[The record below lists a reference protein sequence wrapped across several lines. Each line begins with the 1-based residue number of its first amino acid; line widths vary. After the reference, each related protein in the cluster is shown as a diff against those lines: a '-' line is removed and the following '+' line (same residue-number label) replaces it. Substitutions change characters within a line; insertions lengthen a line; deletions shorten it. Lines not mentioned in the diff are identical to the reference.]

1 MKKPHGPPGFS
12 RSSQRLQPG
21 AEAEASRSAMVMI
34 EVDSVSRFFGRFQ
47 ALSRVSLQ
55 IKEGEFRGLIGPN
68 GSGKTTLFNV
78 ISGVYPASSGHVRFR
93 GKDITR
99 WTPDRICHEGIA
111 RTFQIPRPFK
121 EMDVVENV
129 MVGVLFG
136 QKKRNLSEGEARREA
151 MHWLEFVGLEVHER
165 TSPGELTAG
174 NLRRLEMARVLA
186 TGPSLLL
193 ADEVMS
199 GLNQEEIERTS
210 GVLRRIHQEL
220 GITILWIEHIMG
232 ALMNLVEKVTVL
244 DYGQVIA
251 EGTPQ
256 EVARDKKVIEAYLG
270 QEGG

>member
-1 MKKPHGPPGFS
+1 M
-12 RSSQRLQPG
+12 L
-21 AEAEASRSAMVMI
+21 EL
-34 EVDSVSRFFGRFQ
+34 DTVSRFFGRFQ

-55 IKEGEFRGLIGPN
+55 IREGEFRGLIGPN

-78 ISGVYPASSGHVRFR
+78 ISGVYPASSGQVRFR
-93 GKDITR
+93 GTDITQ
-99 WTPDRICHEGIA
+99 WTPDRICHAGIA

-129 MVGVLFG
+129 MVGALFG
-136 QKKRNLSEGEARREA
+136 QKKGNISEQKARQEAKY
-151 MHWLEFVGLEVHER
+151 WLEFVGLEVDEQTR
-165 TSPGELTAG
+165 PGELTAG

-186 TGPSLLL
+186 TRPSLFL

-210 GVLRRIHQEL
+210 VVLGRIHKEL

-256 EVARDKKVIEAYLG
+256 EVAKDRKVIEAYLG
-270 QEGG
+270 QEGV

>member
-1 MKKPHGPPGFS
+1 M
-12 RSSQRLQPG
+12 L
-21 AEAEASRSAMVMI
+21 
-34 EVDSVSRFFGRFQ
+34 EVDTVSRFFGRFQ
-47 ALSRVSLQ
+47 ALSRVNLQ
-55 IKEGEFRGLIGPN
+55 IREGEFRGLIGPN

-78 ISGVYPASSGHVRFR
+78 ISGVYPASSGQVRFR
-93 GKDITR
+93 GKEITK
-99 WTPDRICHEGIA
+99 WTPDRICHAGIA

-129 MVGVLFG
+129 MVGALFG
-136 QKKRNLSEGEARREA
+136 QKKGNISEQKARQEAR
-151 MHWLEFVGLEVHER
+151 HWLEFVGLEVEEQTR
-165 TSPGELTAG
+165 PGELTAG

-186 TGPSLLL
+186 TRPSVFL

-210 GVLRRIHQEL
+210 AVLRRIHKEL

-232 ALMNLVEKVTVL
+232 ALMNLVERVTVL

-256 EVARDKKVIEAYLG
+256 EVAQNRKVIEAYLG
-270 QEGG
+270 QDGV

>member
-1 MKKPHGPPGFS
+1 
-12 RSSQRLQPG
+12 
-21 AEAEASRSAMVMI
+21 MI
-34 EVDSVSRFFGRFQ
+34 VVDRVSRFFGRFQ

-55 IKEGEFRGLIGPN
+55 IEEGEFHGLIGPN

-78 ISGVYPASSGHVRFR
+78 ISGVYPASEGQVRFR
-93 GKDITR
+93 GKDITH
-99 WTPDRICHEGIA
+99 WTPDRICHAGIG

-129 MVGVLFG
+129 MVGALFG
-136 QKKRNLSEGEARREA
+136 QGKGNISEQKARQEAIK
-151 MHWLEFVGLEVHER
+151 WLEFVGLEVDQSAR
-165 TSPGELTAG
+165 PGELTAG

-186 TGPSLLL
+186 TRPSLFL

-210 GVLRRIHQEL
+210 AVLRRIHKEL

-256 EVARDKKVIEAYLG
+256 EVAQDKRVIEAYLG
-270 QEGG
+270 QEGA